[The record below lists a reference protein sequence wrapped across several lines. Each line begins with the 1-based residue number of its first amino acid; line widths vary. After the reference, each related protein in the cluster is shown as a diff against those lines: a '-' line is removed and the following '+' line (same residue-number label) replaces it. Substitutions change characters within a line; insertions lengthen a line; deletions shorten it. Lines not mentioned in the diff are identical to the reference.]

1 MNATASDMVILGE
14 VTSPFGTD
22 GWLKIKS
29 FTDPPQALFEYDE
42 LFYQLQGYWFPLQII
57 DYQAHKNH
65 FLVSAQQAQTYE
77 QARLLNHCVIATPRC
92 ALPETESD
100 SYYWHDLI
108 GLATYNQQHNYL
120 GQITGFLPT
129 GQKDVMIIEDQQ
141 RYLIPF
147 VIDVFVLQVDL
158 TNQHII
164 VDWDSGTHA

>member
-1 MNATASDMVILGE
+1 MSTTASDMVTLGE
-14 VTSPFGTD
+14 ITSPFGTD

-29 FTDPPQALFEYDE
+29 FTDPPQALFEYNE
-42 LFYQLQGYWFPLQII
+42 LFYQLQDYWFPLQIT

-65 FLVSAQQAQTYE
+65 FLILAQQAQSYE
-77 QARLLNHCVIATPRC
+77 QAHFLHHCVIATPRS
-92 ALPETESD
+92 ALPQPESN

-108 GLATYNQQHNYL
+108 GLATYNQHHDYL
-120 GQITGFLPT
+120 GHVTGFLPT
-129 GQKDVMIIEDQQ
+129 GQKDVMIIEDEQ

-147 VIDVFVLQVDL
+147 VMDIFVLQVDL